1 LDEHAMMT
9 MGLLPE
15 HKINKP
21 AVAMGFAAQVVFVV
35 VLIQLGYVQPK
46 KIIFAPKHMIYTS
59 IVSTEVTRNL
69 RPQIKPYVPPLVVK
83 NSPTQTAMVTD
94 TIEPPKVLP
103 SNQPLPDLPKLLA
116 VVPKPVVQT
125 GAFTPAVGKP
135 TITKPVAAAQVQT
148 GGFGDPNGVNGTGNG
163 KGLQIAS
170 LGSFGMPMGPGNGN
184 GTGGAGVVQSSGFG
198 AMSDAPKYSRSTAE
212 PVEGTGSP
220 VEIISKPRPDYT
232 EDGRKHG
239 IEGEVTLEV
248 TFTSAGQVLV
258 VRVVRGLGYGLDEQ
272 AIRAAQQIRFK
283 PAQLGGQPID
293 SRAVVHIIFEL
304 AS

>member
-1 LDEHAMMT
+1 MMT

-15 HKINKP
+15 RKINKP
-21 AVAMGFAAQVVFVV
+21 AVAVSFAAQVVFVV
-35 VLIQLGYVQPK
+35 VLIQWGHIQPK
-46 KIIFAPKHMIYTS
+46 KIVFAAKHMIYAP
-59 IVSTEVTRNL
+59 IVSTEVTPKP
-69 RPQIKPYVPPLVVK
+69 RPQIKHYVPPLVVK
-83 NSPTQTAMVTD
+83 NSPTQTAMVTA

-103 SNQPLPDLPKLLA
+103 SNQPLPDLPKPLA

-125 GAFTPAVGKP
+125 GAFTPVVEKP

-148 GGFGDPNGVNGTGNG
+148 GGFGDPNGVKGTGNG
-163 KGLQIAS
+163 EGLQIAS
-170 LGSFGMPMGPGNGN
+170 LGSFGMPIGAGNGN
-184 GTGGAGVVQSSGFG
+184 GTGGAYGIPGVVQSSGFG
-198 AMSDAPKYSRSTAE
+198 AESDAPKYSRPTAE
-212 PVEGTGSP
+212 PVGGTGSP

-232 EDGRKHG
+232 EGGRKHSV
-239 IEGEVTLEV
+239 EGEVTLEV
-248 TFTSAGQVLV
+248 TFTAAGQVLV

-293 SRAVVHIIFEL
+293 SRAGVHIIFQL

>member
-1 LDEHAMMT
+1 MMT

-35 VLIQLGYVQPK
+35 VLIQLGYVRPK
-46 KIIFAPKHMIYTS
+46 KIVFAAKHMIYTS
-59 IVSTEVTRNL
+59 IVSTAVTRNL

-83 NSPTQTAMVTD
+83 NSPTQTAMVTA

-103 SNQPLPDLPKLLA
+103 SNQPLPDLPKRLA

-125 GAFTPAVGKP
+125 GAFTPAVEKP
-135 TITKPVAAAQVQT
+135 TITKPVAAAQVQM
-148 GGFGDPNGVNGTGNG
+148 GGFGDPNGVKGTGNG

-170 LGSFGMPMGPGNGN
+170 LGSFGMPMGPDNGNGN
-184 GTGGAGVVQSSGFG
+184 GGAHAIAGVVQSSGFG
-198 AMSDAPKYSRSTAE
+198 AMSDAPKYSRPTAE

-220 VEIISKPRPDYT
+220 VEIISKPRPNYT